1 MRAKRR
7 SVANTES
14 NEASNNGDIPIVIKI
29 GNNEATRDITYSAYM
44 NNIANKATV
53 FIPRRSLKKT
63 PRGDPKAAKT
73 KISEVKI
80 P

>member
-1 MRAKRR
+1 M
-7 SVANTES
+7 
-14 NEASNNGDIPIVIKI
+14 
-29 GNNEATRDITYSAYM
+29 ATRDITYSAYM
-44 NNIANKATV
+44 KNIANKATV

-63 PRGDPKAAKT
+63 PRGDPKAAET